1 MVAVTIGLVAGYWPG
16 VIDQLLSFVT
26 NWPW

>member
-1 MVAVTIGLVAGYWPG
+1 VVAVTIGLVAGYWPG